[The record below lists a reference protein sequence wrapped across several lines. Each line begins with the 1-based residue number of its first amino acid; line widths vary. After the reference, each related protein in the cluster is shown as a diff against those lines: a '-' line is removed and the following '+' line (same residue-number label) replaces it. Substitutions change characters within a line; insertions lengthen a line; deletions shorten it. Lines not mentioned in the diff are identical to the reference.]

1 MTTCYTYNSTTK
13 ALAPAPAVLTID
25 GKVVVNP
32 SVAQYAT
39 IFAYPLGS
47 APAPEPPE
55 GKVAVRDGYEL
66 QNGKWVPTYRY
77 DDAPAPVPP
86 PPRTFSK
93 LKLYAALA
101 SANLWDPLMSWL
113 AEQTYNGM
121 NAKVAFELA
130 QDLTE
135 DHPLFAQWLAAAKTA
150 LGATDEQVSAILEAA
165 TIS

>member
-13 ALAPAPAVLTID
+13 QLTAAPRVLTI
-25 GKVVVNP
+25 GGSVVVNP
-32 SVAQYAT
+32 TAAQYAT

-66 QNGKWVPTYRY
+66 SNGKWVPTYRY
-77 DDAPAPVPP
+77 EDAPPP

-101 SANLWDPLMSWL
+101 QAGLWDGLMAWL
-113 AEQTYNGM
+113 AEQTYEGV
-121 NAKVAFELA
+121 NAKVAFEMA

-135 DHPLFAQWLAAAKTA
+135 DHPYFAQWLAAAKTA
-150 LGATDEQVSAILEAA
+150 LSATDEQVAAILEAA
-165 TIS
+165 TIE